1 MSIKPFKGKL
11 VGLCISSAF
20 LLGLGSVPTFAN
32 EKLPKSLQRVLVHHG
47 AVTLVRQ
54 STKPLIKLADLPKSF
69 ETDGQNLVK
78 TAEGLFL
85 IPEGTGRVYQWS
97 GDTASG
103 AWIRIDTTYF
113 TGYNYGALVFNLG
126 KEIYS
131 FGGQGFWNTNGNLR
145 CYNKTSR
152 EWNVVY
158 LNQSYPWF
166 RKNYSSQT
174 FFQLD
179 SANKKLYVISA
190 GAQHDQ
196 AIQNTGSL
204 KSDGTIMALD
214 LSSGTWE
221 KLGKSDSTEFI
232 TLAVTPWGMYVNN
245 TAIIDLKTN
254 KKYVLSNSLKKDWET
269 HVLRSTGSHDLDI
282 VYAIDSTIYF
292 GDFSSRLDSIQFRRQ
307 DLIEMNEAFYVV
319 EKPEKSGSNMM
330 WIAAIAMMVISPV
343 LIHTVWRK
351 KKKESIVT
359 SDVVVSKDLI
369 AETQPQ
375 ALPTFRS
382 TIQANMLDEQETLL
396 LSFILEQSKKSELTS
411 IEQLNQ
417 LLGLSNRTGEVQKR
431 TRSILITGINE
442 KLQILL
448 GSMEPIIEKKR
459 SEFDKRSYEYYIS
472 PNLFG
477 FIKEVLNNVNKDSD

>member
-1 MSIKPFKGKL
+1 MSINPFKEKL
-11 VGLCISSAF
+11 ADLFIITAL
-20 LLGLGSVPTFAN
+20 LLGLGPVPTFAG
-32 EKLPKSLQRVLVHHG
+32 EKLPKSLQRVLVHQG
-47 AVTLVRQ
+47 AVTLIRQ
-54 STKPLIKLADLPKSF
+54 SSKPLIKLADLPKSF

-97 GDTASG
+97 GDTATG
-103 AWIRIDTTYF
+103 AWKRIDSTYF
-113 TGYNYGALVFNLG
+113 TGYNYGALVFNMG

-179 SANKKLYVISA
+179 SADKKLYVMSA

-204 KSDGTIMALD
+204 KSDGSIMALD

-221 KLGKSDSTEFI
+221 KLGKSDTTDFI

-307 DLIEMNEAFYVV
+307 DLIEMKEAFYVA
-319 EKPEKSGSNMM
+319 ENPEKSGSNMM
-330 WIAAIAMMVISPV
+330 WITAIAVMVISPV
-343 LIHTVWRK
+343 IAHTVWRK
-351 KKKESIVT
+351 KKKKSIAT
-359 SDVVVSKDLI
+359 PDVVVSKDEK
-369 AETQPQ
+369 AETQLQDP
-375 ALPTFRS
+375 PTYRS

-477 FIKEVLNNVNKDSD
+477 FVKEVLANVNKESD

>member
-1 MSIKPFKGKL
+1 
-11 VGLCISSAF
+11 
-20 LLGLGSVPTFAN
+20 
-32 EKLPKSLQRVLVHHG
+32 
-47 AVTLVRQ
+47 
-54 STKPLIKLADLPKSF
+54 
-69 ETDGQNLVK
+69 
-78 TAEGLFL
+78 
-85 IPEGTGRVYQWS
+85 
-97 GDTASG
+97 
-103 AWIRIDTTYF
+103 
-113 TGYNYGALVFNLG
+113 
-126 KEIYS
+126 
-131 FGGQGFWNTNGNLR
+131 
-145 CYNKTSR
+145 
-152 EWNVVY
+152 
-158 LNQSYPWF
+158 
-166 RKNYSSQT
+166 
-174 FFQLD
+174 
-179 SANKKLYVISA
+179 
-190 GAQHDQ
+190 
-196 AIQNTGSL
+196 
-204 KSDGTIMALD
+204 MALD

-221 KLGKSDSTEFI
+221 KLGKSDSTDFI

-307 DLIEMNEAFYVV
+307 DLIEMKEAFYVA
-319 EKPEKSGSNMM
+319 ENPEKSGSNMM
-330 WIAAIAMMVISPV
+330 WITAIAVMVISPV
-343 LIHTVWRK
+343 IAHTVWRK
-351 KKKESIVT
+351 KKKKSIAT
-359 SDVVVSKDLI
+359 PDVVVSKDEK
-369 AETQPQ
+369 AETQLQDP
-375 ALPTFRS
+375 PTYRS